1 MNLDGAVALA
11 EIVNALAV
19 VVTLVILIVSIRQN
33 TRSQKAVAVDS
44 LAAAIA
50 AINVPAI
57 ASPAVGSSI
66 ARAVGDWSSATRDE
80 RITAH
85 YFLFSFFKLSENA
98 WYQQRQGILDEEQW
112 LGWERLLR
120 KYYHSRGVRE
130 AWWPSR
136 CNAYSTDFREFLA
149 TTVEPANLG
158 SLSDLFDGPSP
169 VVQQTA
175 RTEFQP

>member
-57 ASPAVGSSI
+57 GSPAVGSSI
-66 ARAVGDWSSATRDE
+66 ARAVADWSSATRDE

-149 TTVEPANLG
+149 TTVEPPNLG